1 MLPLLSAPIALIRSS
16 QKAWIFAS
24 SPLAYITFAIK
35 DAGAYV
41 GYWVGVGNAVDSAFH
56 AA

>member
-41 GYWVGVGNAVDSAFH
+41 GY
-56 AA
+56 